1 MSKFSDFKIN
11 DLIIKALTEQEILE
25 PTEVQEKVIPIAL
38 DGKDVVAKAPTGT
51 GKTLSYVLPIIEKV
65 DRDSNK
71 VQALIICPTREL
83 VIQICDVFKMA
94 VKYYESFRVAGLY
107 GGQNLERQLMFLR
120 KKPQVIV
127 GTPGRLLDH
136 LDRRTLKLQENK
148 VLVLDEGDEMFDMGF
163 RNDIEKIM
171 AAVPQHTTQKMLF
184 SATIPNAIKTIVE
197 EKFNEPEFV
206 ETTLQGETIPQIK
219 QYYTMVKDSQRVAA
233 LLHIKK
239 INKYS
244 RCIVFC
250 NTKSRA
256 DKLYQALLKAKQN
269 VAVIHSDIR
278 QNERTRIMKAF
289 KEGKTEI
296 LVATDVAARG
306 IDVDEI
312 KVIFNFDP
320 PADSDF
326 YVHRIGRTARAGSYG
341 VAITFAT
348 SHSRRQIADLEKYIH
363 HNIQVLDVPTVED
376 IKAKRQKNLYLRIN
390 EKMESLEDTH
400 KYDSLIM
407 KLSKQSKDP
416 MPLIN
421 ALLEMVNTNER
432 VYNDIQSVTFKS
444 KESNK
449 KGNKKDSK
457 KEKAKGFSDSK
468 EKCIISV
475 NVGKNDNVR
484 PNQLVVYFH
493 DELKIHREHFGKIVI
508 KDAESFIEINSDA
521 LRFFK
526 DLHKHRFNGRR
537 IDYKKV
543 DKMPK

>member
-11 DLIIKALTEQEILE
+11 DLIIKALNEQEILE

-38 DGKDVVAKAPTGT
+38 EGKDVVAKAPTGT

-184 SATIPNAIKTIVE
+184 SATIPNAIKTIIE
-197 EKFNEPEFV
+197 EKFNAPEFV
-206 ETTLQGETIPQIK
+206 ETTLQGETIPEIK

-239 INKYS
+239 VNKYS

-326 YVHRIGRTARAGSYG
+326 YVHRIGRTARANTKGAAYTIIDSSQVGFVQAYQTATNNALEYIEMPEFKENFTLPHDGSNKFHKVERSASSKRFFLNVG
-341 VAITFAT
+341 KK
-348 SHSRRQIADLEKYIH
+348 DM
-363 HNIQVLDVPTVED
+363 LDKDTLAKLVCTKCKVQLYEIVD
-376 IKAKRQKNLYLRIN
+376 IKISDTYSFVELGQDGASRIN
-390 EKMESLEDTH
+390 NLAGLVLGKR
-400 KYDSLIM
+400 
-407 KLSKQSKDP
+407 KLVVEEAKAEEPKGAKPQKKDFRFSKSSKP
-416 MPLIN
+416 KK
-421 ALLEMVNTNER
+421 E
-432 VYNDIQSVTFKS
+432 FKG
-444 KESNK
+444 E
-449 KGNKKDSK
+449 KKDSK
-457 KEKAKGFSDSK
+457 KK
-468 EKCIISV
+468 
-475 NVGKNDNVR
+475 
-484 PNQLVVYFH
+484 
-493 DELKIHREHFGKIVI
+493 
-508 KDAESFIEINSDA
+508 
-521 LRFFK
+521 
-526 DLHKHRFNGRR
+526 
-537 IDYKKV
+537 
-543 DKMPK
+543 KMPKDIDFSKPRTYEKTVKRFPKKK